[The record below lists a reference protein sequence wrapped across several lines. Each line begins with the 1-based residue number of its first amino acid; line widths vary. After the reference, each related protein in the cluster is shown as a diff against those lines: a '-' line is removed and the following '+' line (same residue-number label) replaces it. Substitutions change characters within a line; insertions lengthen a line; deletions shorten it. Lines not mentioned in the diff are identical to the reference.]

1 MNLMGS
7 ERWIVDSVGGEFE
20 IAKNQ
25 TVGEMRKEKERE
37 KNLV

>member
-25 TVGEMRKEKERE
+25 IVGEMRKKERE